1 MIQFVSREQLKEI
14 RMSQEKNAQSVE
26 NAVPAVSAVSAF
38 SVVVAAAAA
47 AVVVAVVVVVVVV
60 VVVAAAVAVVSFAID
75 SGRSILLLT
84 VFHLPQ

>member
-26 NAVPAVSAVSAF
+26 DAVPAVSVVSVSSVAV
-38 SVVVAAAAA
+38 
-47 AVVVAVVVVVVVV
+47 AVVVAVVVVTVVVV
-60 VVVAAAVAVVSFAID
+60 VVVVTAVVVSFAID
-75 SGRSILLLT
+75 SGQSILLST